1 VELKPGKIVLIGSGE
16 TSATGGKTFEYLLK
30 TLRESPNIA
39 ILETPAGF
47 ELNSAQVAGRIADY
61 LAQRLQN
68 YHPHIQVIPARKRGT
83 VFSPDNPDIIQPLVS
98 ADMIFFGPGSPTY
111 AVRQLENS
119 LAWEWIRARH
129 LLGVALVVASAATI
143 ALGSLALPVY
153 EIFKVGEEPH
163 WKPGLGFF
171 EPFGLNL
178 VIIPHW
184 NNNQGG
190 NDVDTSRCFIGKPRF
205 DILLEHLPPQTPILG
220 IDEHTSLIMDLN
232 SREGLVMGRGEVH
245 FVQNHEERTFQ
256 SGETFSLEI
265 LGPVRLP
272 DYPPRH
278 ISPEIWTQA
287 LSFHQTEGQ
296 TSVHDIPPEIMQLV
310 AEREK
315 ARREKDWEKSDR
327 LRKMILE
334 KGFVVR
340 DTQQGTE
347 VLPA

>member
-1 VELKPGKIVLIGSGE
+1 MELKPGKIVLIGSGE
-16 TSATGGKTFEYLLK
+16 TSATGGKTFEYLIRSLK
-30 TLRESPNIA
+30 DSPNIA

-83 VFSPDNPDIIQPLVS
+83 VFSPDNPDILQPLWTV
-98 ADMIFFGPGSPTY
+98 DLIFFGPGSPTY

-119 LAWEWIRARH
+119 LAWEWIRTRH
-129 LLGVALVVASAATI
+129 LLGATLVVASAATI

-153 EIFKVGEEPH
+153 EIFKVGEDPH

-171 EPFGLNL
+171 EAFGLPL
-178 VIIPHW
+178 VILPHW

-190 NDVDTSRCFIGKPRF
+190 DDVDTSRCFIGKPRF
-205 DILLEHLPPQTPILG
+205 DILLEHLPPQTPLLG

-232 SREGLVMGRGEVH
+232 SREGQVMGRGEVH
-245 FVQNHEERTFQ
+245 FVQNHEEQVFR
-256 SGETFSLEI
+256 SGEKFSLEI
-265 LGPVRLP
+265 LGSIRLP
-272 DYPPRH
+272 DSPPEG
-278 ISPEIWTQA
+278 ISSEVWTQA
-287 LSFHQTEGQ
+287 LSSLQGQ
-296 TSVHDIPPEIMQLV
+296 RRISPHEIPPEILQLV

-315 ARREKDWEKSDR
+315 ARREKNWEKSDQ
-327 LRKMILE
+327 LRKIIQE
-334 KGFVVR
+334 QGFVVR
-340 DTQQGTE
+340 DTQEGPE